1 MPLSPPVAG
10 ISWFVGPAYESIWI
24 TYTFIMTFAAG
35 TTIITAS
42 MKRSSR
48 EPRRAEALMRE
59 HISSIKTSLIGP
71 LIPARYSIAITTGF
85 PSRNPNICKGVCA

>member
-1 MPLSPPVAG
+1 
-10 ISWFVGPAYESIWI
+10 
-24 TYTFIMTFAAG
+24 
-35 TTIITAS
+35 

-85 PSRNPNICKGVCA
+85 PSRNTNICKGVCA